1 MMDVA
6 LMVAASSGPWATR
19 RRSTFSCHFIGA
31 FISLLAVLA
40 LFPAASGFLFVTP
53 AVAVP
58 VVVTP
63 PHAPQPLTNPQLAAH
78 PGRAGVHS
86 PATRGPSARP
96 LPAAPFESS
105 AFHAGLSCAAGFGM
119 LGVVIKFLWG
129 DMRHTPASGPWRLTA
144 MESTEST
151 AAKRAAV
158 QRSFEDVEQDPIV
171 VAAKYNY
178 RGQVLQAQ
186 VQARAQVVFGVL
198 LFLGLIV
205 VALSI
210 YLGALG
216 LKQNTDPVK
225 EIARKIA
232 EFVAR
237 LTTLKVL
244 GWSLGTLVGVV
255 GMVYG
260 ICRGLHHFFWIRSL

>member
-1 MMDVA
+1 LVI
-6 LMVAASSGPWATR
+6 
-19 RRSTFSCHFIGA
+19 FIE
-31 FISLLAVLA
+31 
-40 LFPAASGFLFVTP
+40 
-53 AVAVP
+53 
-58 VVVTP
+58 
-63 PHAPQPLTNPQLAAH
+63 Q
-78 PGRAGVHS
+78 
-86 PATRGPSARP
+86 
-96 LPAAPFESS
+96 
-105 AFHAGLSCAAGFGM
+105 
-119 LGVVIKFLWG
+119 VIKGLINVLFFF
-129 DMRHTPASGPWRLTA
+129 RFFFGPWRLTA
-144 MESTEST
+144 MESVEST
-151 AAKRAAV
+151 AANRAGI

-186 VQARAQVVFGVL
+186 VQAQAQVVFGVL

-216 LKQNTDPVK
+216 LNQNTDPVK
-225 EIARKIA
+225 EIVRKIA

-255 GMVYG
+255 GMGYG
-260 ICRGLHHFFWIRSL
+260 ICRGLHHFFG

>member
-6 LMVAASSGPWATR
+6 LMVAASSGPLATR
-19 RRSTFSCHFIGA
+19 RRSKFFCIFIGT

-40 LFPAASGFLFVTP
+40 LFTAAQAALFVSP
-53 AVAVP
+53 AEAVP

-63 PHAPQPLTNPQLAAH
+63 PHAPPPLTIPQLAAH

-86 PATRGPSARP
+86 PATTGPSARP
-96 LPAAPFESS
+96 LPAAPFES
-105 AFHAGLSCAAGFGM
+105 ATAGLCCAAGFGTF
-119 LGVVIKFLWG
+119 GAVIKFLWG
-129 DMRHTPASGPWRLTA
+129 DVRHVPASGPWRLTA
-144 MESTEST
+144 M
-151 AAKRAAV
+151 AAKPAAV
-158 QRSFEDVEQDPIV
+158 KRSFEDVEQDPIV